1 MNDTK
6 TNDLLFRIIEETKPQ
21 ERIEVS
27 DIPESENETV
37 AEIRVNESQEDYIEI
52 DDEFDF
58 EGFQVV
64 RREFFAHLTDPSLT
78 FNNYKVSV
86 NAACLN
92 KFPDTDY
99 VLFMVNK
106 ETKILAIKP
115 CNEEDRDACLW
126 CTQGNKKR
134 KPRQATCKLFFA
146 TILNLMGWN
155 PDYRYKLLGKML
167 RANNQY
173 MLVFDLTA
181 TEMYKKTDGARS
193 RTPIY
198 PESWQ
203 NQFGMPYEEH
213 RKSYKIET
221 FDGFSTFKIM
231 ESPKQKQSDEASD
244 NEERALTTMG
254 GSTPT
259 VNGGEHVL

>member
-1 MNDTK
+1 MNETK

-21 ERIEVS
+21 EHVEAVALDDTS
-27 DIPESENETV
+27 DETV
-37 AEIRVNESQEDYIEI
+37 AEIRVNEAREDYIEI

-231 ESPKQKQSDEASD
+231 ESPRQKQTTDTTEGEVTTIPALSDPSVSAS
-244 NEERALTTMG
+244 
-254 GSTPT
+254 
-259 VNGGEHVL
+259 GGEHTI

>member
-1 MNDTK
+1 MNETK

-21 ERIEVS
+21 ESVDVVGSTEA
-27 DIPESENETV
+27 DNDTV
-37 AEIRVNESQEDYIEI
+37 AEIRVNESREDYIEI

-58 EGFQVV
+58 DGFQVV

-126 CTQGNKKR
+126 CTQGTKKR

-231 ESPKQKQSDEASD
+231 ESPRQKQSTETTDGEVNTIPALNEPAVTAS
-244 NEERALTTMG
+244 
-254 GSTPT
+254 
-259 VNGGEHVL
+259 GGEHTI

>member
-1 MNDTK
+1 MNETK

-21 ERIEVS
+21 ESVDVVGS
-27 DIPESENETV
+27 TVADNDTV
-37 AEIRVNESQEDYIEI
+37 AEIRVNESREDYIEI

-58 EGFQVV
+58 DGFQVV

-231 ESPKQKQSDEASD
+231 ESPRQKQSTETTDGEVNTIPALNEPAVTAS
-244 NEERALTTMG
+244 
-254 GSTPT
+254 
-259 VNGGEHVL
+259 GGEHTI